1 MKKIIS
7 LLLPLVLFFGGCKK
21 KEPVDGDKSK
31 EEITAPEHK
40 SEEAKV
46 DAPTD
51 SLADS
56 IIGKVITLEL
66 DGDVNPI
73 QFYEDG
79 RMLMGENGS
88 VKDFGLT
95 YKIENNEV
103 LVFKEEVRDGGI
115 SFSSSIPKVGDQV
128 EWGPEE
134 DKKRGEITKI
144 KAADG
149 IEGVPFEELEN
160 RETFFYHKDSTL
172 LYQGKAHELYP
183 NGKLKGVYTYK
194 DGIQWGLTTRW
205 HMNGQKEVEV
215 NLKIGKPDG
224 LVVEWHENGQKRLEV
239 NYKDGKEVEGS
250 AKFWNYK
257 GEEIESPEE
266 SLTSK
271 PKLEG
276 VSAEEIEREDESE
289 KTEYGNINNE
299 ERIKQ
304 SKEDIEAFVIALLN
318 YKISSNGYPTTA
330 QGLQALLT
338 KPADA
343 RGWNGPY
350 IRGKITDPWGNEYG
364 YRFPSKKGQQRP
376 DIFSKGADGL
386 ENTAD
391 DIGNWKKASD

>member
-1 MKKIIS
+1 MKMILP

-21 KEPVDGDKSK
+21 EEAVDGDKPT
-31 EEITAPEHK
+31 EETTASEAK

-46 DAPTD
+46 NASTD

-56 IIGKVITLEL
+56 IIGKVITMEL

-103 LVFKEEVRDGGI
+103 LVFKEEERDGGI
-115 SFSSSIPKVGDQV
+115 SFPSSIPKVGDQV

-160 RETFFYHKDSTL
+160 RETFFYLKDSTL

-250 AKFWNYK
+250 AKYWN
-257 GEEIESPEE
+257 
-266 SLTSK
+266 
-271 PKLEG
+271 
-276 VSAEEIEREDESE
+276 
-289 KTEYGNINNE
+289 
-299 ERIKQ
+299 
-304 SKEDIEAFVIALLN
+304 
-318 YKISSNGYPTTA
+318 
-330 QGLQALLT
+330 
-338 KPADA
+338 
-343 RGWNGPY
+343 
-350 IRGKITDPWGNEYG
+350 
-364 YRFPSKKGQQRP
+364 
-376 DIFSKGADGL
+376 SKGKPVDSREEA
-386 ENTAD
+386 ESN
-391 DIGNWKKASD
+391 K